1 MFALREIAVSLA
13 FFVLL
18 YCALSALVSLLWRGA
33 KWLRPTERNLADFL
47 FLLRVLPLFAS
58 ILITLAIVVP
68 SFQLLEPRSTNEGVG
83 TMPIAL
89 GLGALFLISIGCYRA
104 VAAQT
109 RTSRIVELWIESS
122 RQFDKSTGT
131 FSFHSRPESPPLVV
145 AGVRKPRVLVS
156 DAALEVLAPEE
167 LRIALRHELAHV
179 RSYDNLKKLV
189 FRFAPFPGMAK
200 LEGAWSQ
207 ASELA
212 ADDAAVSNLN
222 EAVDL
227 ATALVKLSRLLPV
240 DAMPA
245 CTTGFVS
252 GSLSLRVTRLLAWNP
267 SRVTQGP
274 NILHWAALPPAL
286 AAVFFAFLSYGPV
299 LGITH
304 GLTEWLV
311 R

>member
-1 MFALREIAVSLA
+1 M
-13 FFVLL
+13 
-18 YCALSALVSLLWRGA
+18 
-33 KWLRPTERNLADFL
+33 
-47 FLLRVLPLFAS
+47 LRVLPLLAS
-58 ILITLAIVVP
+58 IVITLVIVVP
-68 SFQLLEPRSTNEGVG
+68 SFQLLEPRSTDEGVG

-89 GLGALFLISIGCYRA
+89 GMGALFLIAAGCYRA

-109 RTSRIVELWIESS
+109 RTSRVVELWIESS
-122 RQFDKSTGT
+122 RQFDNSTGT
-131 FSFHSRPESPPLVV
+131 FAVHSRAKSPPLIVT
-145 AGVRKPRVLVS
+145 GVRKPRVLVS
-156 DAALEVLAPEE
+156 DAALQVLTPEE

-179 RSYDNLKKLV
+179 HSYDNLKKLA

-200 LEGAWSQ
+200 LEGVWSQ

-252 GSLSLRVTRLLAWNP
+252 GSLRLRVTRLLAWNP
-267 SRVTQGP
+267 SRATHGP
-274 NILHWAALPPAL
+274 NILHWAALSPAL

-299 LGITH
+299 LGVTH
-304 GLTEWLV
+304 EFTEWLV